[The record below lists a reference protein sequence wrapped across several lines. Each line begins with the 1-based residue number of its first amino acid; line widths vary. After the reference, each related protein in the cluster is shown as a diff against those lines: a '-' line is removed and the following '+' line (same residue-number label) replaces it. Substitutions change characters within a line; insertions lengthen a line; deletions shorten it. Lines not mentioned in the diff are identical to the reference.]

1 MAVFFLV
8 LFLIV
13 EALGVPFLEDPS
25 PWLER
30 GGPSAAL
37 AGVGLLLVDVA
48 LPVPSSLVM
57 ILHGALFG
65 VVVGTGL
72 SLIGGTGATLTG
84 FALGR
89 YSGPFISRW
98 LAPGERARVE
108 RLLDRWG
115 ALAIVVTRPVPILA
129 ETTAILA
136 GASSL
141 SWRRTAL
148 AALVGCF
155 PAALLYAL
163 TGAVAA
169 GFASGALAF
178 AVVMLAAALFWA
190 VERLAGRRW
199 QRPRRTRR

>member
-25 PWLER
+25 PWLQR
-30 GGPSAAL
+30 GGPAAAL

-57 ILHGALFG
+57 ILNGALFG
-65 VVVGTGL
+65 AVAGTGL

-89 YSGPFISRW
+89 YGGPLISRW
-98 LAPGERARVE
+98 LAPAERARVE
-108 RLLDRWG
+108 RMLDRWG
-115 ALAIVVTRPVPILA
+115 ALAIVVTRPIPILA
-129 ETTAILA
+129 ETAAILA

-141 SWRRTAL
+141 SWRRVAL
-148 AALVGCF
+148 AALIGCF

-163 TGAVAA
+163 TGAVAS
-169 GFASGALAF
+169 GFGSGALAF
-178 AVVMLAAALFWA
+178 AVVILVAVLFWV
-190 VERLAGRRW
+190 VERWAGRRW
-199 QRPRRTRR
+199 RRTRR